1 MTFPLHIEYT
11 ADWDGDWLS
20 VVAEVTDTVSGGAG
34 GLRSSAVLDPTRCK
48 TVGQA
53 RVLLLKN
60 EYVPEDDVV
69 RGRFKV
75 RKM

>member
-1 MTFPLHIEYT
+1 MTFPLNIEYT
-11 ADWDGDWLS
+11 ADWDGEWLS

-60 EYVPEDDVV
+60 EFAPVGDVI
-69 RGRFKV
+69 RGRFEV